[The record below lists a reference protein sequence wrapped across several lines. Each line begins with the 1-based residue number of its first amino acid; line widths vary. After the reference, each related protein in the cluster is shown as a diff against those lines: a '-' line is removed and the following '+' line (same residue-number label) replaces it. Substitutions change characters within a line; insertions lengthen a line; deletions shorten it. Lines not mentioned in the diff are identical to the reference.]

1 MMGITSS
8 TRLFFKGMTSSFSW
22 AITVGAV
29 RRKTK
34 KPYFRAL
41 ENIKGIVRMKK
52 WFLVFRKPKN
62 LIRQA
67 K

>member
-1 MMGITSS
+1 
-8 TRLFFKGMTSSFSW
+8 MTSSFSW

-41 ENIKGIVRMKK
+41 ENIKGIVRMKE
-52 WFLVFRKPKN
+52 WFLIFRKPKN